1 MWIKNCGGNG
11 TIMKKKEL
19 NPYEKLQKALLI
31 DHVLGLSFIIFVI
44 CLAFVALGQTVAIS
58 WNILTFSV
66 VGAAFAAAGSIF
78 ITGSI
83 VEKRRL
89 EFNCQDVKDRLLQA
103 NHISFSM
110 NNDEK
115 ESSIDKFLEGEL
127 VVINDPELGEIHVQ
141 LIKEKKDEK
150 ESGV

>member
-1 MWIKNCGGNG
+1 
-11 TIMKKKEL
+11 MKKKKL

-31 DHVLGLSFIIFVI
+31 DHVLGLSFMMLII
-44 CLAFVALGQTVAIS
+44 CLAFISLGRAVTLS
-58 WNILTFSV
+58 WNILTFSI
-66 VGAAFAAAGSIF
+66 VGAAFAAAGSIY
-78 ITGSI
+78 ITGSM

-89 EFNCQDVKDRLLQA
+89 EFKCQDVKDRLLQA
-103 NHISFSM
+103 NLVSFSM

-115 ESSIDKFLEGEL
+115 EPSIDKFLEGEL

-150 ESGV
+150 NNL

>member
-1 MWIKNCGGNG
+1 MWNKNCGGYG
-11 TIMKKKEL
+11 AIMKKKEL

-31 DHVLGLSFIIFVI
+31 DHVLGLSFIMLIL
-44 CLAFVALGQTVAIS
+44 CLAFVSLGRAVTLS
-58 WNILTFSV
+58 WNILTFSI
-66 VGAAFAAAGSIF
+66 VGAAFAAAGSIY

-89 EFNCQDVKDRLLQA
+89 EFKCQDVKDRLLQA
-103 NHISFSM
+103 NHVSFGM

-150 ESGV
+150 NNL